1 MRHYSLG
8 RLAIR
13 FQSPREDRHGY
24 LVSVFIGKRLFY
36 VELDSDGDMV
46 WMYSNYNRKDELAK
60 FSVWETGKTF
70 KRATRINLVSRWV
83 TDYGPVTLWE
93 RCIVGVCLWRDGV
106 AKWPLPAPQTNPMLW
121 VED

>member
-36 VELDSDGDMV
+36 VELDSDGDLV
-46 WMYSNYNRKDELAK
+46 WLYSSRATDELAK
-60 FSVWETGKTF
+60 VAVWETGKIF
-70 KRATRINLVSRWV
+70 KLATRSNLVSRWV

-106 AKWPLPAPQTNPMLW
+106 ACTPWPVGQTNPMLW
-121 VED
+121 MGD